1 MIQFADRMSMLKGS
15 EIREFM
21 ALTAKSD
28 FISFAGGMPAP
39 ELFPTEQIMEAA
51 RIVLEEKG
59 QEALQYGTTEGIPRL
74 REQIAERMKAKNN
87 IDAKIENILITKNKR
102 TYILIFA
109 HEYATTSFILTK

>member
-87 IDAKIENILITKNKR
+87 ISTDAGNPTKSGR
-102 TYILIFA
+102 
-109 HEYATTSFILTK
+109 